1 MRKDGPAANRYC
13 QFIAVARPADAAQ
26 TGTEQFRKNSIISW
40 IAHPF
45 ALNRYRQT
53 IGLLSIAL

>member
-1 MRKDGPAANRYC
+1 MRKEAAAANRYC
-13 QFIAVARPADAAQ
+13 QFIAVARPTDAAQ

-45 ALNRYRQT
+45 ALNRYRQ
-53 IGLLSIAL
+53 IAAVLSIAL